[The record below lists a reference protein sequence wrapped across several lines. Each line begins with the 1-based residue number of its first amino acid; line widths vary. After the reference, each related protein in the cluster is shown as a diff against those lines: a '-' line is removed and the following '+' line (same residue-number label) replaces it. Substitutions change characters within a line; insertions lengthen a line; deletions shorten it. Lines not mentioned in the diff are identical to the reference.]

1 MCARYFKSWEEL
13 DENFLK
19 ADRDAL
25 LQYKD
30 DDAAIFSEEAI
41 KSFEDLCEQ
50 EIK

>member
-25 LQYKD
+25 LH
-30 DDAAIFSEEAI
+30 
-41 KSFEDLCEQ
+41 
-50 EIK
+50 